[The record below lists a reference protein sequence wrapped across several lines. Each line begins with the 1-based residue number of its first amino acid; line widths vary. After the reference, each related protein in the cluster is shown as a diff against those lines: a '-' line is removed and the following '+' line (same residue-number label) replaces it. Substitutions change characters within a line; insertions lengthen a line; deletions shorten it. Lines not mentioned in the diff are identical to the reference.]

1 VPLAATLPP
10 LVAAHAARS
19 FLLVPRRRPRW
30 QPPALLAASP
40 PPLAAPH
47 ADCRPAAGR
56 RPRRRPPPRRRL
68 PPPTP
73 RSAATPV
80 AGCRHGRSPALVV
93 VSAPSLPAAPQ
104 AGSRPL
110 HWLMAASPRSRFA
123 ANAGFRPAA
132 DSGPSRWLPPC
143 RRSAPPTLPDAAAP
157 AAGCRRRCL
166 WPLLWLPP
174 PCRPRPLTLAAA
186 STAGH
191 RRCWLPPSGRP
202 PLSTLAAT
210 PSLATVGA
218 IACRLAAGRPSPR
231 WLPRRR
237 SPPPTLMA
245 VPCSSLGAAHTGGR
259 PRHCP
264 PRPPLPAA
272 ARRAPPPTLLAAAA
286 PAAGCRR
293 RRSLRLLWL
302 SPPHCPRRP
311 TLAAARATGHGPRQW
326 VPPHCWSPPPFG
338 RPSVPVTV

>member
-1 VPLAATLPP
+1 MRPVLDYVAPSIPRSLICTCTVPLLTSHARPHSRQARLAAAAQPVPATAAGRSTPPSPSWLPSRRWLPSVPLAAASWRPPPVPLAATLPP

-68 PPPTP
+68 PPPTL
-73 RSAATPV
+73 RAAGAPV
-80 AGCRHGRSPALVV
+80 AGCRHRRSPALVV
-93 VSAPSLPAAPQ
+93 VSAPSFPATPQ

-110 HWLMAASPRSRFA
+110 CWLVPASTRSRFTA
-123 ANAGFRPAA
+123 IAGFRPAA

-143 RRSAPPTLPDAAAP
+143 RRLAPPTLPDAAAP

-166 WPLLWLPP
+166 WPLPWLPP
-174 PCRPRPLTLAAA
+174 PCCPRPLTLAAA
-186 STAGH
+186 SIAGH

-210 PSLATVGA
+210 PSLTAPFPA
-218 IACRLAAGRPSPR
+218 ASPLAAP
-231 WLPRRR
+231 
-237 SPPPTLMA
+237 
-245 VPCSSLGAAHTGGR
+245 H
-259 PRHCP
+259 
-264 PRPPLPAA
+264 PAGC
-272 ARRAPPPTLLAAAA
+272 RAAA
-286 PAAGCRR
+286 P
-293 RRSLRLLWL
+293 
-302 SPPHCPRRP
+302 RRP
-311 TLAAARATGHGPRQW
+311 H
-326 VPPHCWSPPPFG
+326 
-338 RPSVPVTV
+338 